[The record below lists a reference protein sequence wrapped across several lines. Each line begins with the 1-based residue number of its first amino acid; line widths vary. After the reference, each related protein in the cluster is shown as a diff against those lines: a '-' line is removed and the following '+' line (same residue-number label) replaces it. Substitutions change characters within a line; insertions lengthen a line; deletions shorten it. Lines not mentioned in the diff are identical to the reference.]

1 MKNLA
6 LLFFFAIPMVGCGTS
21 DSEVASDFL
30 ETAAYEE
37 SVLSQVPQGDSKF
50 DMAGSGTAASL
61 GLPNKASCP
70 EEIEPLEGEPVVETD
85 ETDSASG
92 TDGEPDSA
100 PGTGDDMDETNPASE
115 ANDEVDESASASE
128 ANDEVDGTDSASGT
142 DEASPTSE
150 PNDEMDEP
158 GDMEVDPSSDPTP
171 TLVDTCA
178 EAVAETPW
186 KEVYDLELGQVRLP
200 DDLEAPVQYPRPSV
214 SDVGLGGTEFWQ
226 KWSGGENPTFNYS
239 LGSDYGRRCMVAA
252 ALRFQLIMID
262 PPDSILELKASTN
275 WMGSFFNWVDD
286 FGGPNPWGSASG
298 AKLWA
303 WRTGLIK
310 WISQAAADGSCFLPT
325 YSQVEGLAT
334 DCLARGSYNGGEI
347 QGCRN

>member
-37 SVLSQVPQGDSKF
+37 SVLSQLPRGDSKF

-70 EEIEPLEGEPVVETD
+70 EEIEPLDREPATETD

-92 TDGEPDSA
+92 TEDEADSSS
-100 PGTGDDMDETNPASE
+100 GTGDDAGGTDPASE
-115 ANDEVDESASASE
+115 ANETDSAADADDEVDEA
-128 ANDEVDGTDSASGT
+128 DSGSGT
-142 DEASPTSE
+142 DEASPTPE

-158 GDMEVDPSSDPTP
+158 GDMEIDPTSDSTP
-171 TLVDTCA
+171 MLVDTCA

-200 DDLEAPVQYPRPSV
+200 DDLEAPSQYPRPSV

-262 PPDSILELKASTN
+262 PPESILELKANTN
-275 WMGSFFNWVDD
+275 WGGSFFNWVDD

-310 WISQAAADGSCFLPT
+310 WISQASADGTCYLPT
-325 YSQVEGLAT
+325 YSQVEGLAAE
-334 DCLARGSYNGGEI
+334 CLARAAYNGGEI